1 MMQEI
6 FSPKVAVDVMLYVS
20 ARLKNPTIH
29 EVLKIQYFA
38 DKLHFSRYGFMP
50 SGDKYIAMEFGPV
63 GSKTYDVI
71 KAARGERNR
80 FIPESFVDAT
90 KGALEVK
97 GSQVIALS
105 EADVSKLSAAQV
117 ECLDEAITEYGNMD
131 FGKRTTISHDEA
143 WDKGWARS
151 NKAMMTMDIVR
162 TLPNADEIIEHL
174 NT

>member
-1 MMQEI
+1 MQEV
-6 FSPKVAVDVMLYVS
+6 FSPEAAVEVMLYVS

-80 FIPESFVDAT
+80 FIPESFVAAT
-90 KGALEVK
+90 KGAVEVQ
-97 GSQVIALS
+97 GADVIALVES
-105 EADVSKLSAAQV
+105 DISKLSPAQI
-117 ECLDEAITEYGNMD
+117 ECLDDAIHQYGNMN
-131 FGKRTTISHDEA
+131 FTQRTKISHDEA
-143 WDKGWARS
+143 WDKGFARS
-151 NKAMMTMDIVR
+151 NKTMSTMDIVQ
-162 TLPNADEIIEHL
+162 TLPNSAEIIDHL
-174 NT
+174 TNT